1 MRNSVWIEFATLDL
15 QERLAHT
22 EAPKDDY
29 YELISREN
37 ELAPEQIQQP
47 TRPAYQWVDITD
59 EFTRACS
66 ELRLGELLRDSSF
79 SLFEAMSA
87 IEMMDPKMDAGMLC
101 NQTKRKVLNF
111 DQSIQ
116 AGTVKIKDLIYP
128 ELIGIMDATLA
139 CLVTWLEG
147 HSLAQTVFTN
157 LYLHNPY
164 IIEDRYLKAFC
175 ICMLKIVDIIRD
187 RVNRAGAFEEED
199 FQPVTYGFKMA
210 AETSDVR
217 AIGMMKEVE
226 EELNRII
233 KNTRSKPGTQRD
245 SDTEL
250 EHNLSVAVYNR
261 IKFYRMFLTVLMSFS
276 KEKCEGIPQAQRLLT
291 QLIELVPAMTSELDL
306 GIQAEGGGVTKTD
319 YPTIMG
325 FESLVNQR
333 LLPPTFPRYTMIK
346 SRKEA
351 LYYMEHQLLRRL
363 QTVTFI
369 TEITSLHNMLEVFTE
384 FSKTCPCVLSRSLLQ
399 LLFLPFSK
407 KLFGIYSI
415 VDSLK
420 ESIRNFI
427 APVAL
432 FPKSNLY
439 SNPQAKEY
447 VDAFLNK
454 AVRPICTI
462 FQITGHN
469 RARQRE
475 KWTHILEELA
485 ALQEE
490 ADKVDSYLHNQL
502 IKTEPTKVH
511 LACFGTW
518 VLYHTLY
525 VMINYTLAGL
535 ELELYAP
542 YEYHYIFWYLHE
554 MLYAWMV
561 STLIRAD
568 SFLMEHEA
576 QNDQQV
582 KGRNNRKNKKKKR
595 TKTLSREITLNQ
607 GHQQLFGGYHKALMG
622 FQLDGR
628 MKQAKFEFDNEEVR
642 YSHRFAPFVH
652 FVTPPMV
659 HYSRYKEMNDPAKY
673 NYERASTEMYGLA
686 CKHFH
691 QAKTFYENIPNPNE
705 EIQNLIKIA
714 KTNFVVMKLLLSGHK
729 KDSSE
734 APEFDFSLSK
744 VCPVIKLN

>member
-1 MRNSVWIEFATLDL
+1 MEKLYYA
-15 QERLAHT
+15 
-22 EAPKDDY
+22 DY
-29 YELISREN
+29 AVDKMAVQAEDGIVEN
-37 ELAPEQIQQP
+37 EMVPEVSEQIQQP
-47 TRPAYQWVDITD
+47 TRLVYQWVDITD
-59 EFTRACS
+59 EFSQACS
-66 ELRLGELLRDSSF
+66 ELHLGELLRDSSF
-79 SLFEAMSA
+79 TLFEAMSA

-111 DQSIQ
+111 EQSIK
-116 AGTVKIKDLIYP
+116 ASTVSIKDLKFP
-128 ELIGIMDATLA
+128 KLIGIMDATLA

-175 ICMLKIVDIIRD
+175 ICILKTVDIIRD

-199 FQPVTYGFKMA
+199 FQLVTYGFKMA

-226 EELNRII
+226 EEVNRII

-245 SDTEL
+245 SDTQT
-250 EHNLSVAVYNR
+250 EHCLSVAVYNR
-261 IKFYRMFLTVLMSFS
+261 LKFYRMFLTVLISFS
-276 KEKCEGIPQAQRLLT
+276 KEKCEGISQAQRLLT
-291 QLIELVPAMTSELDL
+291 QLIELVPQMKKELPL
-306 GIQAEGGGVTKTD
+306 GIQAEEGGVTKTD

-325 FESLVNQR
+325 FEPLVNQR

-346 SRKEA
+346 SREEA
-351 LYYMEHQLLRRL
+351 LDYMENQLLCRL
-363 QTVTFI
+363 QTVTLI
-369 TEITSLHNMLEVFTE
+369 TEITSLHNMLEIFTE

-399 LLFLPFSK
+399 LLFLPFNK

-415 VDSLK
+415 VDTLK

-432 FPKSNLY
+432 FPKSSLY
-439 SNPQAKEY
+439 NNPQAKEY
-447 VDAFLNK
+447 VDAFLTK
-454 AVRPICTI
+454 AVRPVCTI

-490 ADKVDSYLHNQL
+490 ADKVDSYLHSQL

-535 ELELYAP
+535 ELELYAT

-561 STLIRAD
+561 STLVRAD
-568 SFLMEHEA
+568 SFLLEHEA
-576 QNDQQV
+576 QNVYCVPFPQ
-582 KGRNNRKNKKKKR
+582 
-595 TKTLSREITLNQ
+595 
-607 GHQQLFGGYHKALMG
+607 ALMG

-628 MKQAKFEFDNEEVR
+628 MKKSKFEFDNEEIR

-659 HYSRYKEMNDPAKY
+659 HYSRYKEMNDLSKY

-686 CKHFH
+686 CKQFH

-705 EIQNLIKIA
+705 EVQNLIKIA
-714 KTNFVVMKLLLSGHK
+714 KTNYVVMKLLLSGHK
-729 KDSSE
+729 KDSSDP
-734 APEFDFSLSK
+734 PEFDFSLSK

>member
-1 MRNSVWIEFATLDL
+1 MEKLYYA
-15 QERLAHT
+15 
-22 EAPKDDY
+22 DY
-29 YELISREN
+29 AVDKMAVQAEDGIVEN
-37 ELAPEQIQQP
+37 EMVPEVSEQIQQP
-47 TRPAYQWVDITD
+47 TRLVYQWVDITD
-59 EFTRACS
+59 EFSQACS
-66 ELRLGELLRDSSF
+66 ELHLGELLRDSSF
-79 SLFEAMSA
+79 TLFEAMSA

-111 DQSIQ
+111 EQSIK
-116 AGTVKIKDLIYP
+116 ASTVSIKDLKFP
-128 ELIGIMDATLA
+128 KLIGIMDATLA

-175 ICMLKIVDIIRD
+175 ICILKTVDIIRD

-199 FQPVTYGFKMA
+199 FQLVTYGFKMA

-226 EELNRII
+226 EEVNRII

-245 SDTEL
+245 SDTQT
-250 EHNLSVAVYNR
+250 EHCLSVAVYNR
-261 IKFYRMFLTVLMSFS
+261 LKFYRMFLTVLISFS
-276 KEKCEGIPQAQRLLT
+276 KEKCEGISQAQRLLT
-291 QLIELVPAMTSELDL
+291 QLIELVPQMKKELPL
-306 GIQAEGGGVTKTD
+306 GIQAEEGGVTKTD

-325 FESLVNQR
+325 FEPLVNQR

-346 SRKEA
+346 SREEA
-351 LYYMEHQLLRRL
+351 LDYMENQLLCRL
-363 QTVTFI
+363 QTVTLI
-369 TEITSLHNMLEVFTE
+369 TEITSLHNMLEIFTE

-399 LLFLPFSK
+399 LLFLPFNK

-415 VDSLK
+415 VDTLK

-432 FPKSNLY
+432 FPKSSLY
-439 SNPQAKEY
+439 NNPQAKEY
-447 VDAFLNK
+447 VDAFLTK
-454 AVRPICTI
+454 AVRPVCTI

-490 ADKVDSYLHNQL
+490 ADKVDSYLHSQL

-535 ELELYAP
+535 ELELYAT

-561 STLIRAD
+561 STLVRAD
-568 SFLMEHEA
+568 SFLLEHEA
-576 QNDQQV
+576 QNGKYYCVPFPQ
-582 KGRNNRKNKKKKR
+582 
-595 TKTLSREITLNQ
+595 
-607 GHQQLFGGYHKALMG
+607 ALMG

-628 MKQAKFEFDNEEVR
+628 MKKSKFEFDNEEIR

-659 HYSRYKEMNDPAKY
+659 HYSRYKEMNDLSKY

-686 CKHFH
+686 CKQFH

-705 EIQNLIKIA
+705 EVQNLIKIA
-714 KTNFVVMKLLLSGHK
+714 KTNYVVMKLLLSGHK
-729 KDSSE
+729 KDSSDP
-734 APEFDFSLSK
+734 PEFDFSLSK